1 MRPVEL
7 KVQSTADKKLARA
20 MLRTSINSLNLGML
34 TYLGF
39 INSLGTH
46 L

>member
-1 MRPVEL
+1 MLPVEL
-7 KVQSTADKKLARA
+7 KVQSMADKKLARA
-20 MLRTSINSLNLGML
+20 MLRTSINSLTLGML

-39 INSLGTH
+39 INSLATH